1 MDGWVKREK
10 ATYKNLRKLGVSHCI
25 MVSVIL
31 RLVNLLAFKAEERNR
46 IWFCLGKKGGNSVEE
61 KILEAFNET
70 YNGGF
75 KSFEEIK
82 KGYDTTEILDTWLE
96 YEGIV
101 GYTRDII
108 DLLGACDV
116 FIEE

>member
-1 MDGWVKREK
+1 MQ
-10 ATYKNLRKLGVSHCI
+10 
-25 MVSVIL
+25 
-31 RLVNLLAFKAEERNR
+31 
-46 IWFCLGKKGGNSVEE
+46 E

-70 YNGGF
+70 YGNRY

-82 KGYDTTEILDTWLE
+82 SEYEITEILDTWLR

-108 DLLGACDV
+108 DLLGECEV
-116 FIEE
+116 YIEE